1 MDRQWHIRQQLELLS
16 SPTSI
21 LYHRIDTYSSV
32 VEGVRRVRRIL
43 ASPMTRRDEY
53 TENDRLIRA
62 CTRND
67 VEAARWLLDRTNLRP
82 INMKQGINRS
92 ALHEAVLHHH
102 SQALVRLL
110 CQHGADPQQR
120 DSLGRTPVHYAASCG
135 HLNVLIDLMQ
145 YTRASVST
153 LVDIEGRCPLM
164 YACGEGHL
172 AMCQWLVEHQG
183 ADCHRLD
190 DRGRS
195 CLIYACRVGHAELVK
210 WLLTVLSPR
219 PSNTG
224 WHPLHYACSNGHS
237 SIVRLL
243 LQDHPQGGHVV
254 TESGHSALF
263 MAMHS
268 PQHAVDMVTCLLDSH
283 RSVQLTPQ
291 DIEDVT
297 CDKSL
302 ILLLAQRRH
311 ALDYLPD
318 LLERTDYFLPLVH
331 LLLLSEHVHCFK
343 HLLSLPRHQPLV
355 QHYLRHPLTLKQTAR
370 CRLRQCI
377 ATSNAIDL
385 LELNSAL
392 KKFLRF
398 ESLN

>member
-21 LYHRIDTYSSV
+21 LYHRIDTYSSI

-43 ASPMTRRDEY
+43 AGDHESAQ
-53 TENDRLIRA
+53 NDRLLRA
-62 CTRND
+62 CVRND
-67 VEAARWLLDRTNLRP
+67 VEAVRWLLDCTNVGP

-92 ALHEAVLHHH
+92 VLHETVLHCN

-110 CQHGADPQQR
+110 CQHGADPKQR
-120 DSLGRTPVHYAASCG
+120 DSLGRTPVHYAASSG
-135 HLNVLIDLMQ
+135 HLNVMIDLME
-145 YTRASVST
+145 YTRAPVSS
-153 LVDIEGRCPLM
+153 LVDMEGRCPLM

-172 AMCQWLVEHQG
+172 ATCQWLIEHG
-183 ADCHRLD
+183 DADYSRLD

-195 CLIYACRVGHAELVK
+195 CLSYACRAGHAELVE
-210 WLLTVLSPR
+210 WLLTILPPR
-219 PSNTG
+219 PSSTG
-224 WHPLHYACSNGHS
+224 WHPLHYACSNGHP

-243 LQDHPQGGHVV
+243 LRDHARGGHVV

-268 PQHAVDMVTCLLDSH
+268 DQHAEDMVTCLLDSH
-283 RSVQLTPQ
+283 RSVQLTSQ
-291 DIEDVT
+291 DIEDIT

-311 ALDYLPD
+311 TLDYLPD

-331 LLLLSEHVHCFK
+331 LLLLSEHVHCLK
-343 HLLSLPRHQPLV
+343 HLLVSVPRHQPLV
-355 QHYLRHPLTLKQTAR
+355 QHYLRNPLTLKQAAR
-370 CRLRQCI
+370 CLLRQSI
-377 ATSNAIDL
+377 ATSNTIDL
-385 LELNSAL
+385 LELNSNL
-392 KKFLRF
+392 KRFLRF
-398 ESLN
+398 DYLN